1 MDSKEKIFVGSI
13 EDVMNSQILGD
24 EFNRT
29 FWRCPIEKEQTSTT
43 KKVGIVSLSNGRSRK
58 VIEDIDDLIDLCI
71 VDPNKNQK
79 WKTAWEHYRKAFVIL
94 RKKGE
99 DYTTKE
105 IEDFQN
111 HIDIFFQLYVGGL
124 VPTRGS
130 HELYPYARQWACE
143 KIYGR
148 MGEPQQIFT
157 AGMGIFEC
165 IDQSLLFSSHE

>member
-1 MDSKEKIFVGSI
+1 MTMMFIEGLSNAQGSLLPSTFGVQSMDSKEKIFVGSI

-58 VIEDIDDLIDLCI
+58 VLENIDDLIDLCI
-71 VDPNKNQK
+71 YKK
-79 WKTAWEHYRKAFVIL
+79 WKTAWEHYRNAFLIL

-99 DYTTKE
+99 DYTEKE

-111 HIDIFFQLYVGGL
+111 HIDIFFQL
-124 VPTRGS
+124 
-130 HELYPYARQWACE
+130 
-143 KIYGR
+143 
-148 MGEPQQIFT
+148 
-157 AGMGIFEC
+157 
-165 IDQSLLFSSHE
+165 